1 MAFRSG
7 GALPLRQGLVECDN
21 GDQHFHHAEIL
32 FHLLAH
38 GALVGYFKR
47 KEDTVDNVTKSAA
60 VQRSGTVQSVERA
73 LLLLELLGEDA
84 EGYRL
89 TDLAA
94 RAGLSPST
102 VHRLLTTLEKRQF
115 VQFDQ
120 SDGLWHVGRTAFQV
134 GATFAQ
140 QRNFVAP
147 SLPFLRR
154 LRDQTRETA
163 NLGVAVDGRMI
174 FLAQVESREI
184 MRAITRVG
192 GNTPMVNSGM
202 GKALLS
208 TYSAADVSAIVST
221 YGMHKLT
228 PKSLTRAGDLKEH
241 LALARKQ
248 GYAVDDEEFQ
258 QGLRCI
264 AAPVFNHQG
273 EALCAI
279 SVSGL
284 VQRLNEDR
292 VPVVGQLVAE
302 TARALTQA
310 LGGRLPDPD
319 GPASPS

>member
-1 MAFRSG
+1 MARTS
-7 GALPLRQGLVECDN
+7 E
-21 GDQHFHHAEIL
+21 
-32 FHLLAH
+32 
-38 GALVGYFKR
+38 
-47 KEDTVDNVTKSAA
+47 KSEAA
-60 VQRSGTVQSVERA
+60 QRSGSVQSVDRA

-84 EGYRL
+84 DGYRL
-89 TDLAA
+89 TDLAT
-94 RAGLSPST
+94 RSGLSLST

-120 SDGLWHVGRTAFQV
+120 SDGLWHVGRKTFQV
-134 GATFAQ
+134 GSTFSQ

-147 SLPFLRR
+147 SLPFLRQ

-163 NLGVAVDGRMI
+163 NLGVAIDGRMI

-192 GNTPMVNSGM
+192 GSTPMVNSGM

-208 TYSAADVSAIVST
+208 TFSPADVSAIVSA

-228 PKSLTRAGDLKEH
+228 PKSLTRASDLKDH
-241 LALARKQ
+241 LAQVRRQ

-264 AAPVFNHQG
+264 AAPVYNQQG
-273 EALCAI
+273 EAFCAI

-284 VQRLNEDR
+284 AQRLSEDR
-292 VPVVGQLVAE
+292 VASVGQLVAE
-302 TARALTQA
+302 TARALTAA
-310 LGGRLPDPD
+310 LGGRPPEPDQPV
-319 GPASPS
+319 S

>member
-1 MAFRSG
+1 MEKSN
-7 GALPLRQGLVECDN
+7 LVTHRE
-21 GDQHFHHAEIL
+21 
-32 FHLLAH
+32 
-38 GALVGYFKR
+38 
-47 KEDTVDNVTKSAA
+47 KSPAA
-60 VQRSGTVQSVERA
+60 ARTGNVQSVERA
-73 LLLLELLGEDA
+73 LTLLELLGEDA

-102 VHRLLTTLEKRQF
+102 VHRLLTTLERKRF

-120 SDGLWHVGRTAFQV
+120 TDGMWHVGRQAFQV
-134 GATFAQ
+134 GSTFAR

-147 SLPFLRR
+147 ALPYLRR

-163 NLGVAVDGRMI
+163 NLGVAVDGQII

-208 TYSAADVSAIVST
+208 TFAPADVTAIVSS
-221 YGMHKLT
+221 YGMPKLT
-228 PKSLTRAGDLKEH
+228 PHSLTRASELRD
-241 LALARKQ
+241 ALSSVRQ
-248 GYAVDDEEFQ
+248 LGYAIDDEEFQ
-258 QGLRCI
+258 TGLRCI
-264 AAPVFNHQG
+264 ASPVFDQNG

-284 VQRLNEDR
+284 AQRLSDER
-292 VPVVGQLVAE
+292 VAIIGPAVRDMALQL
-302 TARALTQA
+302 TLA
-310 LGGRLPDPD
+310 LGGLPPD
-319 GPASPS
+319 NWITGHSTS